1 MKKSIK
7 HKLHKAFIWT
17 GSIDIVQNLL
27 QFIFTIFFAYLLTK
41 AEFGLFGMSI
51 LTIRLAGFIEYGF
64 GNTIIQNQSLT
75 NANVSAIFLIYLIIN
90 SIIALIIFFSAS
102 IVSDFFYQENLKL
115 LVQITSF
122 IILIQTFNFPQ
133 FILTKQLQHKYKSI
147 SILISCIIANIFAL
161 YFAYSGYGAFSLI
174 IRLYISTIIQ
184 AVLCFYYSK
193 IQIVKP
199 DFHRITKILGL
210 SGNLF
215 IIKILS
221 YYSNNIIK
229 ILTGKFLGPDALG
242 ILNISYDLAIIP
254 AKKLQ
259 STFSSVLL
267 PGFSMIQNNYE
278 KFQINY
284 MNIMNSIIIIYVPFL
299 LILSGSAENII
310 LTFYGNKWINASESL
325 SLLILSGAIIGCGE
339 LLKSFILAKGH
350 TEILFTSIIIR
361 LFTSVSVM
369 LLLLEQYGLTGLII
383 GFLLGSAI
391 SLVYEALIF
400 DKTFKNNSTFFK
412 KNYRTLLISILLQF
426 IASWV
431 GNKLN
436 LHHSFELIIQFT
448 SSFTVLL
455 VLSYIF
461 NISTLQNLIT
471 QIRSVK

>member
-1 MKKSIK
+1 
-7 HKLHKAFIWT
+7 
-17 GSIDIVQNLL
+17 
-27 QFIFTIFFAYLLTK
+27 
-41 AEFGLFGMSI
+41 
-51 LTIRLAGFIEYGF
+51 
-64 GNTIIQNQSLT
+64 
-75 NANVSAIFLIYLIIN
+75 
-90 SIIALIIFFSAS
+90 
-102 IVSDFFYQENLKL
+102 
-115 LVQITSF
+115 
-122 IILIQTFNFPQ
+122 
-133 FILTKQLQHKYKSI
+133 
-147 SILISCIIANIFAL
+147 
-161 YFAYSGYGAFSLI
+161 
-174 IRLYISTIIQ
+174 
-184 AVLCFYYSK
+184 
-193 IQIVKP
+193 
-199 DFHRITKILGL
+199 
-210 SGNLF
+210 
-215 IIKILS
+215 
-221 YYSNNIIK
+221 
-229 ILTGKFLGPDALG
+229 
-242 ILNISYDLAIIP
+242 
-254 AKKLQ
+254 
-259 STFSSVLL
+259 
-267 PGFSMIQNNYE
+267 MIQNNYE